1 MIYYEVQLIKNWY
14 KSMRGLKNIIEA
26 INGIKNVN
34 SIGFTLYKTGQKSD
48 MKLFLNG
55 HLTMPINITYLFILL
70 TLKIRKQKKKKVLF
84 NLSIIS

>member
-34 SIGFTLYKTGQKSD
+34 FIGFTLYKTGQKSD

-70 TLKIRKQKKKKVLF
+70 TLKIRKQKKKKFYL
-84 NLSIIS
+84 ISQ

>member
-14 KSMRGLKNIIEA
+14 KSMGGLKNIIEA

-48 MKLFLNG
+48 MTLFLNG
-55 HLTMPINITYLFILL
+55 HLTVSINITYLFILL
-70 TLKIRKQKKKKVLF
+70 TLKIRKQKKKFYL
-84 NLSIIS
+84 ISQ